1 MFLCSVM
8 ERPLA
13 PGDMARQNVAAGG
26 QMTNRLYY
34 GDNLEVLRGRDAD
47 GRPLLADER
56 VDLIYL
62 DPPFNSAANYNV
74 LFRAPGGENSESQV
88 EAFVD
93 TWHWGDSAARAYDEV
108 LTNKTH
114 SRAAKMLKG
123 IIDVLDKNDMTA
135 YLVMMAIRLIELHR
149 VLKSTGSL
157 YLHCDPT
164 ASHYLKVVLDGI
176 FGVENF
182 QSEVVWKRGHG
193 HNSAKRYGP
202 SHDVIFY
209 YVKSKKFTWNGGY
222 HAYDGGYLEKHYRHI
237 DDKGRRY
244 KRENPT
250 GAGTRNGETGK
261 PWRGID
267 VTNKGRHWVKPPAE
281 LDIMDEAGDI
291 YWPDKVGAWPYI
303 KQYLEN
309 MSGVPLQDVWSD
321 IDVINM
327 RAAERLGYPT
337 QKPLAL
343 LERIINASSNPGD
356 VVLDPFCGCG
366 TAVHAAQKLG
376 RQWIGIDVTHLAI
389 SLIERRLKD
398 AFEGIKF
405 EVLGTPRDL
414 AGAQDLALRDKYQF
428 QWWAVS
434 LLDAVPQGGKRKG
447 ADSGI
452 DGIRWV
458 RTGPRGEDLDRVIV
472 SVKGG
477 QNVGVA
483 AVRDL
488 VGTVQREGA
497 LGGVLV
503 TLVKPTRQML
513 EEAAKHGFASTGL
526 GQFRK
531 IMVRTVEDLMHGIA
545 DDNERLPP
553 VGRGEGFRRA
563 PKERARP
570 AAGNQPTLEL

>member
-1 MFLCSVM
+1 
-8 ERPLA
+8 
-13 PGDMARQNVAAGG
+13 
-26 QMTNRLYY
+26 MTNRLYY

-47 GRPLLADER
+47 GRALLADES

-74 LFRAPGGENSESQV
+74 LFRAPNGESSESQL
-88 EAFVD
+88 EAFTD

-108 LTNKTH
+108 LTQATH
-114 SRAAKMLKG
+114 TDAATMLRG
-123 IIDVLDKNDMTA
+123 IVTALGKNDMTA
-135 YLVMMAIRLIELHR
+135 YLVMMAVRLIELHR
-149 VLKSTGSL
+149 VLKPSGSL

-176 FGVENF
+176 FGVENYRT
-182 QSEVVWKRGHG
+182 EIVWKRTHAHG
-193 HNSAKRYGP
+193 NVGRSYG
-202 SHDVIFY
+202 DVTDTIFWY
-209 YVKSKKFTWNGGY
+209 TKSENYLWNQQYKILSNEQAEEKYPNREGVRRWQSVTLRNPGIRPNLHY
-222 HAYDGGYLEKHYRHI
+222 SYTASNGVTYNPHPNGWSCNRERMEKYDREGRLHFPMKDGGALRLKMYADESLGERLQSLW
-237 DDKGRRY
+237 DDIPPIAS
-244 KRENPT
+244 N
-250 GAGTRNGETGK
+250 AG
-261 PWRGID
+261 
-267 VTNKGRHWVKPPAE
+267 
-281 LDIMDEAGDI
+281 
-291 YWPDKVGAWPYI
+291 
-303 KQYLEN
+303 
-309 MSGVPLQDVWSD
+309 
-321 IDVINM
+321 
-327 RAAERLGYPT
+327 ERLGYPT
-337 QKPLAL
+337 QKPLSL

-405 EVLGTPRDL
+405 EVLGTPKDL

-458 RTGPRGEDLDRVIV
+458 RTGPRGDDLDRVIV

-477 QNVGVA
+477 QTVGVG

-545 DDNERLPP
+545 DDSDRLPP

-570 AAGNQPTLEL
+570 KGNQPALEF